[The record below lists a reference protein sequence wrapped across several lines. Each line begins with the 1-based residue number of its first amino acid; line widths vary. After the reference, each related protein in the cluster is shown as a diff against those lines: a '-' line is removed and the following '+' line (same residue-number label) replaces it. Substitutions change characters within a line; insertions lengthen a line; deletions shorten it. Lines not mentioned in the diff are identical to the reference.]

1 MVIAMKTAF
10 VTGGS
15 GDIGSEICFML
26 AEQGYAVAVGYC
38 NSYARAEDICSE
50 INRGGG
56 IAAAVRFDAG
66 DLLSVQKNVHEISA
80 ALAHPEVLVN
90 CAAVSQIGLFTDLS
104 DEELIQIVNVD
115 LMGAMLAAKAALP
128 EMIRRR
134 KGKIINIS
142 SVWGEVGA
150 SCETAYSAAKAGLI
164 GFTKALAKEAAPSG
178 INVNCISAGMIDT
191 KMNSSLS
198 ESEISDIVMQ
208 IPAGRMGTP
217 VEVANAVKF
226 LISDKSSYINGQ
238 TIRLDGAWL

>member
-1 MVIAMKTAF
+1 
-10 VTGGS
+10 
-15 GDIGSEICFML
+15 
-26 AEQGYAVAVGYC
+26 
-38 NSYARAEDICSE
+38 
-50 INRGGG
+50 
-56 IAAAVRFDAG
+56 
-66 DLLSVQKNVHEISA
+66 
-80 ALAHPEVLVN
+80 
-90 CAAVSQIGLFTDLS
+90 
-104 DEELIQIVNVD
+104 
-115 LMGAMLAAKAALP
+115 
-128 EMIRRR
+128 MIRRR

>member
-1 MVIAMKTAF
+1 MLRNKPRRRNCC
-10 VTGGS
+10 GS
-15 GDIGSEICFML
+15 PL
-26 AEQGYAVAVGYC
+26 
-38 NSYARAEDICSE
+38 R
-50 INRGGG
+50 RR
-56 IAAAVRFDAG
+56 RFII
-66 DLLSVQKNVHEISA
+66 STKNVHEISA